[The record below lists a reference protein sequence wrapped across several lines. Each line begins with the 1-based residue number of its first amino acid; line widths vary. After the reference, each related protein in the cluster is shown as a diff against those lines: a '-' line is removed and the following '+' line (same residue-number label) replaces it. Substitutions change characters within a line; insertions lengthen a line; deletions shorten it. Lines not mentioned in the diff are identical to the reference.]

1 MEEYLTW
8 KFHITELY
16 KKLSKTVGIF
26 FKVRHY
32 ALLPT
37 LASLYNSLFLSFLSY
52 GILVWGSTFESYLNP
67 LLNLQKKVLRSIK
80 FQPFSS
86 PSTQIFQSLK
96 VLKVLDILYLKIL
109 TFVYKSA
116 NKLSRFCFH
125 DYFTLTSSVH
135 RTGTRQATRCEI
147 FMSTI
152 NTTLYGLKTI
162 QHFGVKLWNTIPL
175 YILVASST
183 KNFCSKLKSYFLD
196 LYSLC

>member
-1 MEEYLTW
+1 MDEHLTW
-8 KFHITELY
+8 KFHITELC

-52 GILVWGSTFESYLNP
+52 GILVWGVTFESYLNP

-80 FQPFSS
+80 FQPLSS

-96 VLKVLDILYLKIL
+96 VLKIWDILYLKIL
-109 TFVYKSA
+109 TFVYKSV
-116 NKLSRFCFH
+116 NKLSPSCFH

-135 RTGTRQATRCEI
+135 RTGTRQATRVDI

-175 YILVASST
+175 YIRVASST
-183 KNFCSKLKSYFLD
+183 KSFCSKLKSYFLD